1 MQDPRGK
8 GSRRSR
14 DQAFATPARGSPDA
28 AAERLGRRTACLD
41 HLGSA
46 SADLCQFHIPASCNA
61 ELAHRCD
68 ALETNGAPVD
78 DNAHFLGAA
87 RDLLKREGIEVVGVA
102 SSSAEAV
109 QLVEQLR
116 PDVTLVDI
124 DLGEESGFDVVR
136 RLVTATGVNAGR
148 MVLISTYAEKDF
160 ADLIVASPGV
170 GFLSKSDLSASA
182 IHDLLESSRN
192 GAANAG

>member
-1 MQDPRGK
+1 MQSWRIAAMLWRPMAL
-8 GSRRSR
+8 RSV
-14 DQAFATPARGSPDA
+14 
-28 AAERLGRRTACLD
+28 
-41 HLGSA
+41 
-46 SADLCQFHIPASCNA
+46 I
-61 ELAHRCD
+61 
-68 ALETNGAPVD
+68 VD

-102 SSSAEAV
+102 SSSADAV

-160 ADLIVASPGV
+160 ADLIAASPAV

-182 IHDLLESSRN
+182 IHDLLESSGN

>member
-1 MQDPRGK
+1 MAL
-8 GSRRSR
+8 RSV
-14 DQAFATPARGSPDA
+14 
-28 AAERLGRRTACLD
+28 
-41 HLGSA
+41 
-46 SADLCQFHIPASCNA
+46 I
-61 ELAHRCD
+61 
-68 ALETNGAPVD
+68 VD

-87 RDLLKREGIEVVGVA
+87 RDLLEREGIEVVGVA
-102 SSSAEAV
+102 SSSADAV

-136 RLVTATGVNAGR
+136 RLASATGVKAGR

-160 ADLIVASPGV
+160 ADLIAASPAV
-170 GFLSKSDLSASA
+170 GFLSKSDLSAGA
-182 IHDLLESSRN
+182 IHDLLESS